1 MYRSQDV
8 DDMQSYI
15 AVVSNDASSILSNCI
30 IGVTS
35 CVTTIS
41 YLKSNEGKT
50 DIIFISTVSKKGIMF
65 RQQRFN
71 LKKIKILLSLLYPII
86 CTVAAII
93 QYL

>member
-65 RQQRFN
+65 RRQRFN
-71 LKKIKILLSLLYPII
+71 LKKKKYFCLC
-86 CTVAAII
+86 CTPLFV
-93 QYL
+93 Q